1 MIFSEKL
8 DEIEEELI
16 LDVMSEVKQNVE
28 IKAVKKR
35 MVGGK
40 KVGNSGEGMHRD
52 QIGINRNERLRVE
65 S

>member
-1 MIFSEKL
+1 
-8 DEIEEELI
+8 
-16 LDVMSEVKQNVE
+16 
-28 IKAVKKR
+28 

-65 S
+65 SYIFIFKGNQQTNYNTFNNINLENFG